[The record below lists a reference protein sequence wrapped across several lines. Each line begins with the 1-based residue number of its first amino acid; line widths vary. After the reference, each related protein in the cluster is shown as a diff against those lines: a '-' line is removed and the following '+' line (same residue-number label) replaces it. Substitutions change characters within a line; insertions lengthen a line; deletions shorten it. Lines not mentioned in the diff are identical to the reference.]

1 MFKKRDSR
9 RQPIFIWTRAIQ
21 SDARSSW
28 PNRSA
33 NLFLSNLSKSKW
45 VTDWSRKK
53 NKPFVQWLVIFPP
66 AAVIFLFHKVEIKYR
81 LSMGEQRVGSEW
93 TETSLVCPNSPFFCP
108 RPFFFSFLSLLSLH
122 KHPFPSNWFCGFWR
136 PCMYVHITISN
147 IYREL
152 LARARAPAP
161 HSSSLL
167 KPMLYFSTS
176 FNARL
181 FWCLCLLVLVN
192 SVSCRI
198 HIYCN
203 VAHFS
208 CREKPSGVW

>member
-1 MFKKRDSR
+1 MRAHHDRIVLLIYFSR
-9 RQPIFIWTRAIQ
+9 ICQNQ
-21 SDARSSW
+21 SGLLIEVGRKIS
-28 PNRSA
+28 
-33 NLFLSNLSKSKW
+33 LLSNDLSSFRLLLW
-45 VTDWSRKK
+45 
-53 NKPFVQWLVIFPP
+53 FFF
-66 AAVIFLFHKVEIKYR
+66 FLKVEIKYR

-108 RPFFFSFLSLLSLH
+108 RPFFSFFLSLFSLH

-181 FWCLCLLVLVN
+181 FWSLCLLVLVN

-198 HIYCN
+198 HTYCN